1 LRHGWWPGL
10 LNITVRLVH
19 YTEDAPRLVAV
30 ASKVSL
36 SRKPL
41 RELLEMGDE
50 EVEVWI
56 RETFRRQ
63 HFSPWEHAVYTFV
76 VDGLSRVASHQLVR
90 HRHASY
96 TQMSHRYTEGYL
108 RSLALEASRLAGR
121 GCPERPSGNKREVYR
136 CYSDAIAD
144 ARLLLSGELVRL
156 ASTAFVPP
164 PAFHSRE
171 ELASE
176 WAGSVLR
183 SASDYYRLLAFG
195 ALREDA
201 RYVLAD
207 SVRTRIVV
215 TMNARELVQV
225 FLPLRMCTKAQWEIR
240 HIAWALWGELVKV
253 HPQLFK
259 WAGPSCVFRENTSR
273 KEPAELRRYV
283 DGEEG
288 FTVPRCP
295 ELVENK
301 AIPGCLRAA
310 ARPLHRD
317 PGDPA

>member
-1 LRHGWWPGL
+1 MIEVAVKL
-10 LNITVRLVH
+10 VR

-36 SRKPL
+36 SKKPL
-41 RELLEMGDE
+41 EQLLSIDDR

-56 RETFRRQ
+56 KETFRRQ
-63 HFSPWEHAVYTFV
+63 HFSPWEHASYTFI

-108 RSLALEASRLAGR
+108 KALALEACR
-121 GCPERPSGNKREVYR
+121 
-136 CYSDAIAD
+136 I
-144 ARLLLSGELVRL
+144 SGESCQYESRRDVYWCYAGVITDAMILTSENVKEMARL
-156 ASTAFVPP
+156 ASIAFVPP
-164 PAFHSRE
+164 PAFNSKE
-171 ELASE
+171 ELLEE
-176 WAGSVLR
+176 WASTALAT
-183 SASDYYRLLAFG
+183 ASQYYKLLAMG

-215 TMNARELVQV
+215 TANARELVQV
-225 FLPLRMCTKAQWEIR
+225 LLPLRMCTKAQWEIR
-240 HIAWALWGELVKV
+240 YIAWRMWQELVKV

-259 WAGPSCVFRENTSR
+259 WAGPSCVLRENTSR
-273 KEPAELRRYV
+273 LEPAELKSFI
-283 DGEEG
+283 EG
-288 FTVPRCP
+288 TEKLTIPRCP

-301 AIPGCLRAA
+301 AIPACLKVAA
-310 ARPLHRD
+310 G
-317 PGDPA
+317 PGDPHTVNQKA

>member
-1 LRHGWWPGL
+1 VGVL
-10 LNITVRLVH
+10 LGITVKLIRC
-19 YTEDAPRLVAV
+19 TEDAPRLVAL
-30 ASKVSL
+30 ASKTSL

-41 RELLEMGDE
+41 QQLLEISEG

-56 RETFRRQ
+56 RETFKRQ
-63 HFSPWEHAVYTFV
+63 HFSPWEHASYTFV

-90 HRHASY
+90 HRVASY
-96 TQMSHRYTEGYL
+96 TQMSHRHTEGYL
-108 RSLALEASRLAGR
+108 RNLALEASKISGH
-121 GCPERPSGNKREVYR
+121 GCPEKLAGNKREVYR
-136 CYSDAIAD
+136 CYSDAIMA
-144 ARLLLSGELVRL
+144 ANGLITNASELARL

-164 PAFHSRE
+164 LPLLNKEHLLE
-171 ELASE
+171 V
-176 WAGSVLR
+176 WAGSVLAT
-183 SASDYYRLLAFG
+183 ASDYYRLLSRG

-240 HIAWALWGELVKV
+240 HIAWALWRELVKV

-273 KEPAELRRYV
+273 VEPVELREFLEG
-283 DGEEG
+283 GEK
-288 FTVPRCP
+288 FTIPRCP

-310 ARPLHRD
+310 VARPLHRN

>member
-1 LRHGWWPGL
+1 
-10 LNITVRLVH
+10 
-19 YTEDAPRLVAV
+19 V

-41 RELLEMGDE
+41 QELLEISDE

-56 RETFRRQ
+56 RETFKRQ
-63 HFSPWEHAVYTFV
+63 HFSPWEHASYTFV
-76 VDGLSRVASHQLVR
+76 IDGLSRVASHQLVR
-90 HRHASY
+90 HRVASY

-121 GCPERPSGNKREVYR
+121 DCPERPSGNKREVYR
-136 CYSDAIAD
+136 CYSDAILLANALAAD
-144 ARLLLSGELVRL
+144 ASELARL
-156 ASTAFVPP
+156 ASIAFVPP
-164 PAFHSRE
+164 PAFHGKGDL
-171 ELASE
+171 LAS
-176 WAGSVLR
+176 WAGSVLLT
-183 SASDYYRLLAFG
+183 ASYYYRLLSQG

-240 HIAWALWGELVKV
+240 HIAWVAWRELAKV

-259 WAGPSCVFRENTSR
+259 WAGPSCVLRENTSR
-273 KEPAELRRYV
+273 MEPVELERFLEG
-283 DGEEG
+283 GEK
-288 FTVPRCP
+288 FTIPRCP

-310 ARPLHRD
+310 ARPLHRN
-317 PGDPA
+317 PGSPA